1 MKFLTITV
9 LLYFYIKIIK
19 KPNAYLNAKKKSGN
33 DERYRIERNE
43 TEIKTQLFNLK
54 QNFEKKQM
62 LEFLQNDKISI
73 HTKLDTLKDNSI
85 KAYNLKAGGLIND
98 FD

>member
-1 MKFLTITV
+1 MKFLIINV
-9 LLYFYIKIIK
+9 LFYFYINFK
-19 KPNAYLNAKKKSGN
+19 NRNTYLVAKKRSGN
-33 DERYRIERNE
+33 DERYCIERNE
-43 TEIKTQLFNLK
+43 TEIKTQLVHFQ

-73 HTKLDTLKDNSI
+73 HTKLEALKDNSI
-85 KAYNLKAGGLIND
+85 QAHNLKAGGLIND